1 LLFQTRQAAHSG
13 LSQVADVAFQGTTC
27 TDQVSHMLGAE
38 SHSLCA
44 WVVITVCLPCWGH
57 KSASK

>member
-27 TDQVSHMLGAE
+27 TDQVSHIQLV
-38 SHSLCA
+38 LCCCQSN
-44 WVVITVCLPCWGH
+44 IST
-57 KSASK
+57 